1 MRPQDRLR
9 VRRALRK
16 RAHELEDDSAGRGEL
31 SIVPLLDVITNL
43 TVFLLATAAMV
54 SMSSEVEAATPRT
67 CRGCSA
73 PPPSLELTVVVA
85 ATTLRVAG
93 ADGQLA
99 PGCAT
104 TGDASRPT
112 ILRDGHEWE
121 ALRACA
127 VRLHAAFPHER
138 EVRLSADPL
147 VPYEDT
153 IAAMDAL
160 RGEDDGPLF
169 DDVLLAAGVR

>member
-16 RAHELEDDSAGRGEL
+16 RAQELEDDSVGRGEL

-43 TVFLLATAAMV
+43 TIFLLATTSMV
-54 SMSSEVEAATPRT
+54 SMSSEVEADTPHA
-67 CRGCSA
+67 CRGCSG
-73 PPPSLELTVVVA
+73 PPPSLDLTVVVT
-85 ATTLRVAG
+85 ATTIRVAG
-93 ADGQLA
+93 AGHQLA

-104 TGDASRPT
+104 TGDASTPT
-112 ILRDGHEWE
+112 IVRDGHEWD

-127 VRLHAAFPHER
+127 TEVRAAFPHEHD
-138 EVRLSADPL
+138 VRLTADPQI
-147 VPYEDT
+147 PYEDT

-160 RGEDDGPLF
+160 RGTDAGPLF